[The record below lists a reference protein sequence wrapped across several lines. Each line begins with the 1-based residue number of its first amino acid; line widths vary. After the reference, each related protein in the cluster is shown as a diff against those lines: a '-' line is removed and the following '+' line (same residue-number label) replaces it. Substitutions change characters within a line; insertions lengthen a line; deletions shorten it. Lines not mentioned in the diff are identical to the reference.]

1 MEEKQLKKAPRTAL
15 TTVSKMTMSTSR
27 TGKSLRRGKTARVGR
42 RGLHELEEI
51 YRGVTGFGMN
61 VIGLTGHAT
70 TYGEVTNG
78 GIQTLVDLFKRHAP
92 LSKFTEAQRNC
103 FDLGCGVGR
112 LVVGIALL
120 VPEIRS
126 YGIEIV
132 PERFRNSQIAI
143 SRIHSRSL
151 SSRIQI
157 RQGNFLDSEI
167 SYGSSCWI
175 FVSNLCLTSETQRS
189 LVERLEKECPPG
201 CVIICTKDLPLSL
214 NSQFQRVETGITV
227 PMTWSATSQCQVYKK
242 RA

>member
-1 MEEKQLKKAPRTAL
+1 MEEKQLKKASRTAL
-15 TTVSKMTMSTSR
+15 TTVSKTVR
-27 TGKSLRRGKTARVGR
+27 TGKLLRRGKTARVGR
-42 RGLHELEEI
+42 RGFHELEEI

-132 PERFRNSQIAI
+132 SERFRNSQIAI

-157 RQGNFLDSEI
+157 RQGNFLDTEI

-189 LVERLEKECPPG
+189 LMERLEKECPPG
-201 CVIICTKDLPLSL
+201 CVIICTKDLPLSSP
-214 NSQFQRVETGITV
+214 SQFERVETGITV

-242 RA
+242 KV